1 MSEDP
6 RPVPQQAGEEDRGAR
21 RFTLQRSVFPRVAGV
36 LVGVQVTTGLLAVAL
51 SAWMAY
57 DRSLTLAANSL
68 RLRLDG
74 VAEEVEQRATFAG
87 TPLSDLPVLLRSDL
101 ATRFP
106 DPIRLLDA
114 QGQVL
119 RTLYPDATV
128 FGPYTPAGDSLTLP
142 DDVAVLLDSGQI
154 VLQIDSERRTGSW
167 GLAPVYDVDG
177 LLAGGLLVHPLE
189 RSLNRELAGTQEA
202 FRRAFVLVA
211 AIAILTALL
220 LGALVTD
227 RMVRPLRRMT
237 RRVERIGAGE
247 YSARLPEGRD
257 DEFGRLSAAINQMA
271 AEVEHSIESLKATDR
286 LRREL
291 IANVGH
297 DLRTPIAALQ
307 GYLEETGRFIATGA
321 ESRATEALQTAARQG
336 QYLKRLVEDLF
347 ELSVLDSPHPPL
359 RREPIPLAELLT
371 DAASGH
377 RTAFQKAGITFSLHL
392 DAHLPVFEGDGVRL
406 LRVLDNLLGNARNYT
421 PEGHTVQLSATVEA
435 SRIVVRV
442 QDSGIGMA
450 PDVLENIFER
460 YYRGTD
466 ARTRTKGTGLGL
478 PISRAI
484 ARAHGG
490 DLTAESTPG
499 QGSTFTLWLPVAES
513 MKNPGQV

>member
-1 MSEDP
+1 MKDDP
-6 RPVPQQAGEEDRGAR
+6 RPMPEQQAGAERRDGR
-21 RFTLQRSVFPRVAGV
+21 RFTLRRSVFPQVAGV
-36 LVGVQVTTGLLAVAL
+36 LVGVQVATGLLAVAL

-57 DRSLTLAANSL
+57 DRSLDLAANSL

-74 VAEEVEQRATFAG
+74 VAEEIEQRATFAG

-106 DPIRLLDA
+106 DPVRLLDA

-119 RTLYPDATV
+119 RTVYPDATV
-128 FGPYTPAGDSLTLP
+128 FGPYLPPRDSLALP
-142 DDVAVLLDSGQI
+142 NDLAALLDSGQI
-154 VLQIDSERRTGSW
+154 FMQVNPEAQVGSW

-177 LLAGGLLVHPLE
+177 LLAGGLLVQPLA
-189 RSLNRELAGTQEA
+189 RSLNRELMGTQEA

-211 AIAILTALL
+211 AIAVLTALL
-220 LGALVTD
+220 LGAFVTD

-271 AEVEHSIESLKATDR
+271 REVEHSIESLKATDR

-297 DLRTPIAALQ
+297 DLRTPITALQ
-307 GYLEETGRFIATGA
+307 GYLEETERFIAAG
-321 ESRATEALQTAARQG
+321 EEHRARAALQTATRQG
-336 QYLKRLVEDLF
+336 QYLKQLVEDLF
-347 ELSVLDSPHPPL
+347 ELAVLDSPHPPL
-359 RREPIPLAELLT
+359 RREPILLAELIT
-371 DAASGH
+371 DAVNGH
-377 RTAFQKAGITFSLHL
+377 RSAFQKAGIAFSVHL
-392 DAHLPVFEGDGVRL
+392 DPHLPLFQGDGVRL

-421 PEGHTVQLSATVEA
+421 PKGHSVQLSAHVTA
-435 SRIVVRV
+435 GQIVVQV
-442 QDSGIGMA
+442 QDTGIGM
-450 PDVLENIFER
+450 PPEVLENIFER
-460 YYRGTD
+460 YYRGTE
-466 ARTRTKGTGLGL
+466 ARTRTSGTGLGL

-490 DLTAESTPG
+490 DLTAESTQG
-499 QGSTFTLWLPVAES
+499 QGSTFILSLPVG
-513 MKNPGQV
+513 MG